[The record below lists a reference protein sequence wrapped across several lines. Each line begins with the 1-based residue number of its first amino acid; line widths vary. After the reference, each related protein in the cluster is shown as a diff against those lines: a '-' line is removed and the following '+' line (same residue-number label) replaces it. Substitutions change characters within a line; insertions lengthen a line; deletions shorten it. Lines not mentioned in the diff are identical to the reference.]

1 MPEHPRAP
9 RVLAASALA
18 LLAALLAAPAALAQ
32 TDEVPPPSSPDDV
45 APPSDDADRRW
56 AGSALHAPFDV
67 DGATL
72 RQEAFPVAGEFHY
85 EKMGPADQIVQASI
99 QVVDDPSDDFT
110 PGEACLLPPPAVVPG
125 TGEDTDGNAF
135 TADLAFSADLDV
147 PCNGR
152 YLVQAEARLN
162 DPQRP
167 PFVLERSFVLAALP
181 AAVTEVSAK
190 VQPDERKA
198 VVRFTPL
205 PPDQLDPDAVGY
217 VVERAGPAVDG
228 PGRYDDVGTLDLDD
242 EPRLVD
248 DLAAAEAGRYTYR
261 ARAVRAGADGPVR
274 SSIID
279 TATAEIELQGEPTSA
294 PTTEP
299 EVNTRGGSVRVP
311 AGRATLPRRRSTS
324 TRQGPPTTL
333 DTGFEE
339 SLDYGDGEIAQE
351 LVDEPVA
358 GGQSVVRDEGDTV
371 DLAVPAAGALVMLG
385 WAGHIVYLNRL
396 AKQL

>member
-1 MPEHPRAP
+1 MPERPRTSW
-9 RVLAASALA
+9 VLAASAVA
-18 LLAALLAAPAALAQ
+18 FLAALLAAPAAMAQ

-45 APPSDDADRRW
+45 APPGGDADRRW

-67 DGATL
+67 DGTTL
-72 RQEAFPVAGEFHY
+72 RQESFGADGEFHY
-85 EKMGPADQIVQASI
+85 EKMGPADQIVQATV
-99 QVVDDPSDDFT
+99 QVVDDPTDDFT
-110 PGEACLLPPPAVVPG
+110 PGEECLLPPPAVVPG

-135 TADLAFSADLDV
+135 TADLPFAVILDV

-167 PFVLERSFVLAALP
+167 AFTLERSFVLAALP

-190 VQPDERKA
+190 VRPDERKA

-205 PPDQLDPDAVGY
+205 SPDQLDPDAVGY
-217 VVERAGPAVDG
+217 VVERAGPAATG
-228 PGRYDDVGTLDLDD
+228 EARFDDVGTLGLDD
-242 EPRLVD
+242 EPRFVD
-248 DLAAAEAGRYTYR
+248 DLAAVEAGSYTYR
-261 ARAVRAGADGPVR
+261 VRAVRAGADGEVR

-279 TATAEIELQGEPTSA
+279 TPTAAIELEGDPTS
-294 PTTEP
+294 PTTTSG
-299 EVNTRGGSVRVP
+299 VDTRGGSIRVP
-311 AGRATLPRRRSTS
+311 NRATTIRRRSTT

-339 SLDYGDGEIAQE
+339 SLDYGDGELAQE
-351 LVDEPVA
+351 LADEPVA
-358 GGQSVVRDEGDTV
+358 GGQSVVRDEDETV